1 MCCGYLSC
9 LGYLGNEL
17 NSTNSIDTI
26 NSINRFELRVKKQI
40 RNEEKGWKEQ
50 GRMNN
55 GRLEYWNIG
64 NIKTKKPTGSKEL
77 WVFYKTGLIC
87 ILAKRVD
94 CTKIRNNCRKNL
106 QFFLSRGRSITICF
120 YKDIL
125 VIISNLRFFRLLCQY
140 FLQF

>member
-1 MCCGYLSC
+1 

-64 NIKTKKPTGSKEL
+64 NTEIKNPPVQRNCGFS
-77 WVFYKTGLIC
+77 IR
-87 ILAKRVD
+87 LA
-94 CTKIRNNCRKNL
+94 
-106 QFFLSRGRSITICF
+106 
-120 YKDIL
+120 
-125 VIISNLRFFRLLCQY
+125 
-140 FLQF
+140 